1 MAPRKEKSE
10 KTNADQGRYN
20 PNSIDCVDDDADV
33 VRSAGSAMI
42 VDYLSASKSN
52 MSESHD
58 TDRL

>member
-1 MAPRKEKSE
+1 M
-10 KTNADQGRYN
+10 
-20 PNSIDCVDDDADV
+20 DDDADV